1 MAYKA
6 PGVYV
11 TDTYVE
17 PTAQATGARFTPA
30 IVGIPKKIYENL
42 DTKETI
48 LGSNIP
54 DSGSPVEKQIQLN
67 NILND
72 FDSISEVKAF
82 LVPMGTL
89 TQKYLNT
96 FTKASTA
103 VDSGKF
109 ESYKP
114 EGTLELKSSAIEV
127 NGTTIKLK
135 LLKSNFVSGSPVST
149 TMYKIFVELKAN
161 VNVEAAKSTIAT
173 TYEFNSTDGSLTIT
187 LNEPRLKLPSA
198 DDKITVSVK
207 LQGVADPVN
216 IDITD
221 PANVIDQTK
230 GVIVAQSNSLK
241 NKSTSDIQQ
250 VTVSY
255 KIVNPVFQGLKIC
268 KTESEIESVAGPI
281 HPLNTFAYT
290 ASLALATVQGTA
302 GVALVAVPSSD
313 ATVVSTALSYIDTD
327 DSIYAV
333 AFALNAKTGTW
344 LERVNEWLDQ
354 YEKSMSTGVPRIA
367 FVGFESFADY
377 GDTISPANATANM
390 TSFAFRYEQKRL
402 RILANAMYVTDYVP
416 KDLSG
421 SAELSFPIKVP
432 GYTWGGVYA
441 GTVCYYMN
449 NDRPDYSFT
458 LKPAANV
465 SKLYFPNGHEQW
477 FTQDQLNEL
486 SASGLWVLSRRP
498 GTQTVVT
505 RHAVT
510 TAETKSSTF
519 DDSIVRIVDYVMLD
533 LRAALNN
540 MIGNVRLDEHS
551 IRLNIIPVINE
562 RLKKYQAAGLIS
574 ADSKLN
580 FAQVDPT
587 NKNVLNISITLK
599 VAGSAD
605 VIQVAFVVM

>member
-17 PTAQATGARFTPA
+17 PTTQTQGARFTPA
-30 IVGIPKKIYENL
+30 VVGIPRKIYENYNTGQTVQGSSITATETNISIVL
-42 DTKETI
+42 DKM
-48 LGSNIP
+48 
-54 DSGSPVEKQIQLN
+54 
-67 NILND
+67 LND
-72 FDSISEVKAF
+72 FDSITEVKAF
-82 LVPMGTL
+82 LVPKGTL
-89 TQKYLNT
+89 SQMYLNT
-96 FTKASTA
+96 FTKTTAA
-103 VDSGKF
+103 VDSNKF

-114 EGTLELKSSAIEV
+114 EGVLELKSSAIV
-127 NGTTIKLK
+127 VSGTTVTLK
-135 LLKSNFVSGSPVST
+135 LSTSNLVDSSKLASDKE
-149 TMYKIFVELKAN
+149 YYIFLEFKAN
-161 VNVEAAKSTIAT
+161 VNAEAAKSTT
-173 TYEFNSTDGSLTIT
+173 TTNYVFDSNAGLLTIT
-187 LNEPRLKLPSA
+187 LNEPNLKLPSA
-198 DDKITVSVK
+198 NDKITVSVK
-207 LQGVADPVN
+207 LKNPVSTVN

-221 PANVIDQTK
+221 PSKVIDRTK
-230 GVIVAQSNSLK
+230 GTIVAQSSGLQG
-241 NKSTSDIQQ
+241 KSTSDIDT

-255 KIVNPVFQGLKIC
+255 KIVNPIFQGMKLC
-268 KTESEIESVAGPI
+268 STNDEIESIAGPI

-290 ASLALATVQGTA
+290 ASLALATAQDT

-313 ATVVSTALSYIDTD
+313 ATAISTALSYIDID

-333 AFALNAKTGTW
+333 AFALNAKTGLW
-344 LERVNEWLDQ
+344 LEQVNQWLDQ
-354 YEKSMSTGVPRIA
+354 YEKSMSVSVPRIA
-367 FVGFESFADY
+367 FVGFEDLADY
-377 GDTISPANATANM
+377 GNTISPAEAAANM
-390 TSFAFRYEQKRL
+390 TSFAFKYEQKRL
-402 RILANAMYVTDYVP
+402 RILANTVYITDYAP
-416 KDLSG
+416 RDLSG
-421 SAELSFPIKVP
+421 LIPGVTFPIKVP
-432 GYTWGGVYA
+432 GYTWGGVYV

-465 SKLYFPNGHEQW
+465 SKLYFPNGLEQW
-477 FTQDQLNEL
+477 FTQDQLNQL

-519 DDSIVRIVDYVMLD
+519 DDSIVRIVDYIMLD
-533 LRAALNN
+533 LRSVLDN
-540 MIGNVRLDEHS
+540 MIGNIRLDDHS
-551 IRLNIIPVINE
+551 IRLNIVPAISE
-562 RLKKYQAAGLIS
+562 RMKKYQSAGLIS

-587 NKNVLNISITLK
+587 NKNVLNLSITLK